1 MLSGSMKWPLQKK
14 IQWPTKPVSDRFRCA
29 EKLRHHL
36 LYRFFT
42 FVVFVFHVNPMTF
55 TKTSQK

>member
-1 MLSGSMKWPLQKK
+1 MKWPLQKK